1 MTISVAEI
9 TRIIRAVADE
19 QGGSLEVLG
28 VVGMEGGA
36 DRIEVLMRVDGCP
49 DDLSL
54 VLLNLGRE
62 SRRAFATELRASV
75 KRALVRRRIAAS
87 LGR

>member
-9 TRIIRAVADE
+9 TSIIRVVADE

-28 VVGMEGGA
+28 IVGMEGGA
-36 DRIEVLMRVDGCP
+36 DRIEVLMRVGDVP

-54 VLLNLGRE
+54 LLLNLGRE
-62 SRRAFATELRASV
+62 TGRAFASDLR
-75 KRALVRRRIAAS
+75 RA
-87 LGR
+87 

>member
-28 VVGMEGGA
+28 VVGMDGGA
-36 DRIEVLMRVDGCP
+36 GK
-49 DDLSL
+49 
-54 VLLNLGRE
+54 
-62 SRRAFATELRASV
+62 A
-75 KRALVRRRIAAS
+75 
-87 LGR
+87 